1 VVVVLCRISVLK
13 IGDKVHLSGSIDLE
27 KTDMYTLYIAC
38 YVIRMHRFSTAV
50 TMCLF
55 RDFRPES
62 LSSPGV
68 SPLLLRS

>member
-1 VVVVLCRISVLK
+1 MVVVLCRISVLK

-50 TMCLF
+50 TMCIF
-55 RDFRPES
+55 S
-62 LSSPGV
+62 
-68 SPLLLRS
+68 